1 VFTTFGAM
9 SLVVEV
15 LNSNGAAYVANTS
28 IPQSQQDIGKGLLKA
43 ALILQLVIVSLFVTL
58 AAYFN
63 RKCKKAGLYP
73 KNLKEVLITLY
84 ISSALI
90 WIRTI
95 YRTVEYF
102 STASLNFSNVDP
114 KPITPIMRYEW
125 FFWVFE
131 ATLMVTNTFLL
142 NARHPMRYLP
152 RDNTIYLAQDGVTE
166 VAGPGYLD
174 RRRWYLTFFD
184 PFDIIGIA
192 RGKDKNQKFWET
204 HDVGRMPSHTNSR
217 DLSNVGMAATK
228 DVPSA
233 R

>member
-1 VFTTFGAM
+1 VFTTFGAI
-9 SLVVEV
+9 SLVVEI

-58 AAYFN
+58 TAYFN

-73 KNLKEVLITLY
+73 KNLKEVLTTLY

-90 WIRTI
+90 GIRTL

-102 STASLNFSNVDP
+102 STASLNFSNVDADT
-114 KPITPIMRYEW
+114 ITPIMRYEW
-125 FFWVFE
+125 FFWIFE
-131 ATLMVTNTFLL
+131 ATPMVTNAFLL

-152 RDNTIYLAQDGVTE
+152 RDSTIYLTQDGVTE

-184 PFDIIGIA
+184 IIGIA
-192 RGKDKNQKFWET
+192 RGKNMNQKFWET
-204 HDVGRMPSHTNSR
+204 HDVGRMPCHANST
-217 DLSNVGMAATK
+217 DLSNVEMAVTK
-228 DVPSA
+228 DVLSA